1 MVAPAECSGAVEAA
15 SGDGSAGYSARSTRA
30 ARRRRTTSQPLS
42 SPSHTPDTP
51 ITRRGQLLDYVA
63 SGEKPKADWRIGTE
77 HEKFGFRLDDL
88 RAPEF
93 DGERGIEALLEG
105 MTRFGWEPVRER
117 IGDGPARTIAL
128 LRDGAS
134 VTLEPAG
141 QLELSGAPLESVHQ
155 TCVEVGTHL
164 DEVRQVADG
173 LDIGFLG
180 MGFQPKWR
188 RDQMPWMPKGRYR
201 IMRDYMPK
209 VGSLGLDMMTRT
221 CTVQVNLDYASEAD
235 MVKKFRVSLAL
246 QPVATALFA
255 DSPFTEGRPNGY
267 LSYRS
272 HIWTDTDADRTG
284 MLDFVFEDGFGYE
297 RYIDYLLDVPM
308 YFSYRAGADGEGRYV
323 DAAGKSFR
331 DFLAGKLDV
340 LPGALPTLR
349 DWSDHMTTAFPEVRL
364 KKYLEMRGAD
374 GGPWNRL
381 CALPAFWVGL
391 LYDDAALDAA
401 WDLVK
406 DFTRA
411 ERHALRDGVPRHAL
425 KLPARI
431 GNRDATVRELA
442 IEALKISV
450 AGLRR
455 RAALNANGADETR
468 FLDPLIEMA
477 QAGQTAAE
485 RKLELFHGPWNG
497 DIDRVFREFAY

>member
-1 MVAPAECSGAVEAA
+1 M
-15 SGDGSAGYSARSTRA
+15 
-30 ARRRRTTSQPLS
+30 S
-42 SPSHTPDTP
+42 SPSHVADTP
-51 ITRRGQLLDYVA
+51 ITDRSQLVEAIA
-63 SGEKPKADWRIGTE
+63 SGEKPRAQWRIGTE

-88 RAPEF
+88 RPPAFE
-93 DGERGIEALLEG
+93 GERGIEALLTG
-105 MTRFGWEPVRER
+105 LTRFGWEPVQEN
-117 IGDGPARTIAL
+117 GNTIAL

-141 QLELSGAPLESVHQ
+141 QLELSGAALESIHQ
-155 TCVEVGTHL
+155 TCVETGTHL
-164 DEVRQVADG
+164 NEVAQVAG
-173 LDIGFLG
+173 ELQLGFLG
-180 MGFQPKWR
+180 MGFQPKWTR
-188 RDQMPWMPKGRYR
+188 ADMPWMPKGRYQ
-201 IMRDYMPK
+201 IMKSYMPK

-246 QPVATALFA
+246 QPIATALFA
-255 DSPFTEGRPNGY
+255 DSPFTEGQPNGY

-297 RYIDYLLDVPM
+297 RYVDYLLDVPM
-308 YFSYRAGADGEGRYV
+308 YFSYRDGIYH
-323 DAAGKSFR
+323 DASGKSFR
-331 DFLAGKLDV
+331 RFMRGELDV

-374 GGPWNRL
+374 SGPWSRI

-406 DFTRA
+406 DFSLA
-411 ERHALRDGVPRHAL
+411 ERHALRDGVPRHAMN
-425 KLPARI
+425 LPFRGGSVRDLAR
-431 GNRDATVRELA
+431 R
-442 IEALKISV
+442 ALEISR

-455 RAALNANGADETR
+455 RAALNHDGQDETR
-468 FLDPLIEMA
+468 FLDVLQEIVDS
-477 QAGQTAAE
+477 GRTAAE
-485 RKLELFHGPWNG
+485 RKLDLFHGAWGGSVDP
-497 DIDRVFREFAY
+497 VFGEFAY